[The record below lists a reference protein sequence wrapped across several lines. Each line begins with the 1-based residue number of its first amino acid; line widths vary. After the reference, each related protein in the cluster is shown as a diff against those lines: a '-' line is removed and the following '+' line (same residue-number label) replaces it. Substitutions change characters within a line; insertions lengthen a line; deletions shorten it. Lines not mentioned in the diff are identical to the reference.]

1 MHIITSHST
10 FNIFCVGD
18 GGLSGGGGDG
28 FLFRSTVHS
37 ATLLS
42 LHGRGVLCMA
52 FHHMHG
58 DRYTDLS
65 LRR

>member
-1 MHIITSHST
+1 MHIIISHST

-18 GGLSGGGGDG
+18 GDLRGGGGGGVDG

-52 FHHMHG
+52 FHH
-58 DRYTDLS
+58 LS
-65 LRR
+65 W